1 MRQQKK
7 FRARLAG
14 GLLAAASVAVL
25 AAPAGAQAA
34 TPAESRSAASASEVG
49 ALASWRT
56 ISTYKTSL
64 GCQGEKA
71 RLELNTPWV
80 LRCQSAGVFTYHL
93 QRYS

>member
-34 TPAESRSAASASEVG
+34 TPAESRSTGSASEVG
-49 ALASWRT
+49 ADRKS
-56 ISTYKTSL
+56 
-64 GCQGEKA
+64 
-71 RLELNTPWV
+71 V
-80 LRCQSAGVFTYHL
+80 V
-93 QRYS
+93 